1 MVVSMGRWSAV
12 MACCLAVVAAGA
24 VEAAP
29 RPHCPHPISFG
40 LYEHGVMYDAAT
52 GRGLDKEFVELLTA
66 RTGCRFEFVF
76 RSRARIWHD
85 LETGAVMMSGSAI
98 ASQARREFA
107 WFANYLALKNYV
119 LVREN
124 FAVNSAQAFEKDASL
139 RWGAVR
145 SYQHGQSMDRFLA
158 RLRLE
163 QRVAEV
169 PDVLSAYRDFLRG
182 RTDAMFIQP
191 MQASKY
197 IKDMPPQQTVRLVDW
212 FPEDKPVYAGLA
224 LSKKH
229 FSEAD
234 VLFWR
239 KVIADLYAD
248 GSLRKLYGAYL
259 PADQVEPTLNF
270 KQE

>member
-1 MVVSMGRWSAV
+1 MGVSLCRWSTA
-12 MACCLAVVAAGA
+12 MACCLALTTAFVA
-24 VEAAP
+24 EAAP
-29 RPHCPHPISFG
+29 RAHCPKPISFG

-52 GRGLDKEFVELLTA
+52 GQGLDKAFADLLAA
-66 RTGCRFEFVF
+66 RTGCRFEFVL

-85 LETGAVMMSGSAI
+85 LETGALMMTGSAI
-98 ASQARREFA
+98 GTQARREFA
-107 WFANYLALKNYV
+107 WFANHLASKNYV
-119 LVREN
+119 LVREGQ
-124 FAVNSAQAFEKDASL
+124 AVNSAQDFEKDASL

-145 SYQHGQSMDRFLA
+145 AYQHGVSKDRFLA

-163 QRVAEV
+163 QRVAEA

-197 IKDMPPQQTVRLVDW
+197 IKEMPPQSAIRLVDW

-229 FSEAD
+229 FSETDA
-234 VLFWR
+234 LFWR
-239 KVIADLYAD
+239 KVIADLNAD
-248 GSLRKLYGAYL
+248 GSLRKLYEAYMS
-259 PADQVEPTLNF
+259 ADQVELTLNF